1 MLLPGCL
8 VQDAWK
14 HTYIYIYHMINIKNQ
29 MKQNKCASYILKR
42 QCSVYKSSYPSKHH
56 LTSFPPKWTVPLLNN
71 SRLMLSFRLMERYT
85 WALYPSPATTALELT
100 CHNFSD
106 YLAGM
111 VKIIL
116 RVGARQKMHTK
127 TLHICLKCQLPL
139 FGEASLNQIDG
150 CFQQNCMHTVNQ
162 PLRVW
167 LLPQLTEL
175 RWWLFLSGIDFPTI
189 STYLWHHGP
198 RKGRPPWYQRSCKS
212 NLDRKHAEIVVD
224 LYPSPG
230 LPTKVPFRMA
240 GAKQSHLKVGKENAL
255 ERGS

>member
-1 MLLPGCL
+1 MCILHIEAAVFCLQIILPI
-8 VQDAWK
+8 Q
-14 HTYIYIYHMINIKNQ
+14 T
-29 MKQNKCASYILKR
+29 
-42 QCSVYKSSYPSKHH
+42 SSP
-56 LTSFPPKWTVPLLNN
+56 FPPKWTVPLLNN

-116 RVGARQKMHTK
+116 RVGARKKLHTK
-127 TLHICLKCQLPL
+127 TLCRLKSQLPL

-150 CFQQNCMHTVNQ
+150 CVQQNYMHTVNQ

-175 RWWLFLSGIDFPTI
+175 RSWLSLSGIDFPTI

-240 GAKQSHLKVGKENAL
+240 GAKQSHLKV
-255 ERGS
+255 ERKMPWKGVHRYGCIIRDWHIDVHVLNVYLLPMRSAILSGL